1 MAKLK
6 FEAKNRLLNNEEYFG
21 LKVTTL
27 YSLKTVIHLRNK
39 LDWVGRSTG
48 FLNCIIHDPGWNKIY

>member
-1 MAKLK
+1 MAKLN

-39 LDWVGRSTG
+39 LGWGEGRQG
-48 FLNCIIHDPGWNKIY
+48 F

>member
-27 YSLKTVIHLRNK
+27 YSAVMK
-39 LDWVGRSTG
+39 
-48 FLNCIIHDPGWNKIY
+48 